1 MDSNQGH
8 RKIQESRV
16 YHVEERFSRAR
27 ELFRFKA
34 VTKNMI
40 ENALRIINE
49 ISAEEV
55 QGENP
60 SPFRR
65 EKYSLLHHYLD
76 YLKRF
81 SEGKV

>member
-1 MDSNQGH
+1 MDFNQGRH
-8 RKIQESRV
+8 KIQESPV

-27 ELFRFKA
+27 EFFRFKA
-34 VTKNMI
+34 VTKHI
-40 ENALRIINE
+40 IQNALRILNE
-49 ISAEEV
+49 ISAEEM

-60 SPFRR
+60 PASRP
-65 EKYSLLHHYLD
+65 EKYSLLHRYLD